1 MGLLKGEKIV
11 HKKIRMPSHIPKAI
25 KILEKIASLDDP
37 IIEFIDITENDLEAK
52 KSFAPSIKRCENME
66 VKLNA
71 LEKFA
76 HEFNIP
82 IEHYKEYNEFKTALN
97 KDQEKR
103 KIKDNTYFDFAENEI
118 LEEYKTICDLYESY
132 NKIKEN
138 LMIEIQRKITLEKYF
153 SLTAATIIDQN
164 NPHGRKKSLNNNN
177 ININMIN
184 PPESNKNVINNILN
198 QSMSNASVD
207 SIVRENQYEPI
218 TGLCFASDELRM
230 KRMIFRVSR
239 DKVLCTFFDAEFP
252 EEFTPKEPMKI
263 FVMFCPKID
272 YLIAKMI
279 KVCDVYNCP
288 RFDIPENYVGHVMEI
303 LPDISEKILEHKNY
317 LFEAKKTLK
326 SYLEDYIL
334 IKKKLQL
341 YKIYFKREKLIYL
354 NLSKCNCGDNF
365 IDGEIWVLEKNFEK
379 LKREINSRFDDDST
393 ATFIDVKDYGMD
405 RPTYIDVNEFTY
417 PFQEIVNQYGIP
429 NYHEINPG
437 YFTIITFP
445 FLFGIMFG
453 DAGHGLILLVIT
465 LYLFYLANKKRK
477 NFNGV
482 INSDELPYNYNLS
495 NNNKNNNNLNES
507 NIEQNILDSS
517 EDSMLKTFVQYRY
530 FFLLCSIFAIFCGFM
545 YNEFFAIPLNIFGT
559 CYTSEKNGE
568 LILEKKSGEK
578 CVYPMG
584 LDPSWIGTMNEL
596 TYTNSLKMK
605 LSIIV
610 GVLHMML
617 GIFIRGINN
626 MNGKN
631 HTAFFFEFIPQFL
644 FMGLMFGYLIAMIY
658 YKWGTDYDNNTHNAP
673 SLLSIMINMAIK
685 FGEVDGEPLFQS
697 FYGFSQETI
706 NKLILFICVTLV
718 PIMLFV
724 KPIQF
729 YLKKNK
735 NKGVSFRKEEASLIN
750 NENKNDDNI
759 NINNNNNFNNN
770 NINNDFDLDNLIN
783 NNEDNANLNNSGD
796 YSLSLSQESKIR
808 ANELYSDLYQAQKK
822 KYKEEAKSKF
832 QFVELFIGQLIEV
845 IEYVLGTVS
854 NTASY
859 LRLWALS
866 LAHTALSHVFIEK
879 TFIGYIQN
887 DQVNIVSSVVGVF
900 IYFLVFLLATGFIL
914 IFMDAME
921 CVLHT
926 LRLHWVEF
934 QNKFYKGDG
943 YLFQP
948 FSFRTIFNGE
958 EILKEK

>member
-1 MGLLKGEKIV
+1 MGLLKGEQIV
-11 HKKIRMPSHIPKAI
+11 HKKIRMPSHIPKAV
-25 KILEKIASLDDP
+25 KILEKIASLEDP
-37 IIEFIDITENDLEAK
+37 VLEFIDINENNLEAK
-52 KSFAPSIKRCENME
+52 KSFLPLIKRCENME
-66 VKLNA
+66 VKLND

-76 HEFNIP
+76 NELNIP
-82 IEHYKEYNEFKTALN
+82 IEHYKEYNEFKTALS
-97 KDQEKR
+97 KDQAKR
-103 KIKDNTYFDFAENEI
+103 EVKDNTYFDFTENEI
-118 LEEYKTICDLYESY
+118 LEEYKTVCDLYESY

-138 LMIEIQRKITLEKYF
+138 LIIEIQRKITLEKYF

-164 NPHGRKKSLNNNN
+164 NPRSRKKS
-177 ININMIN
+177 I
-184 PPESNKNVINNILN
+184 PAYESNKNIINNVLN
-198 QSMSNASVD
+198 QSISNASVD

-218 TGLCFASDELRM
+218 TGLCYASDELRM
-230 KRMIFRVSR
+230 KRMIFRVSH
-239 DKVLCTFFDAEFP
+239 DKVLCTFFEAEFP
-252 EEFTPKEPMKI
+252 EEFNPKEPMKI

-279 KVCDVYNCP
+279 KVCEVYNCP

-303 LPDISEKILEHKNY
+303 LPDIFEKILEHKNY
-317 LFEAKKTLK
+317 LLEAKKTLK

-341 YKIYFKREKLIYL
+341 YKIYFKREKLVFL
-354 NLSKCNCGDNF
+354 NLAKCNCGDNF
-365 IDGEIWVLEKNFEK
+365 IDGEIWVLQKNFEK
-379 LKREINSRFDDDST
+379 LKHELNSRVDDDSI
-393 ATFIDVKDYGMD
+393 ATFIDVKDYGME

-453 DAGHGLILLVIT
+453 DVGHGLILFFIT
-465 LYLFYLANKKRK
+465 LYLFNLANKNRK
-477 NFNGV
+477 KQGP
-482 INSDELPYNYNLS
+482 INSDELPFIND
-495 NNNKNNNNLNES
+495 KNNNNSRE
-507 NIEQNILDSS
+507 INILDSP
-517 EDSMLKTFVQYRY
+517 EDSMLKSFVQYRY
-530 FFLLCSIFAIFCGFM
+530 FFLLCSIFGIFCGFM
-545 YNEFFAIPLNIFGT
+545 YNEFFAIPLNLFGT
-559 CYTSEKNGE
+559 CYTSKKNGE
-568 LILEKKSGEK
+568 LILSKEHRINAPDKK
-578 CVYPMG
+578 CVYPVG
-584 LDPSWIGTMNEL
+584 LDPSWIGTVNEL

-626 MNGKN
+626 INAKN
-631 HTAFFFEFIPQFL
+631 HTAFYFEFIPQFL
-644 FMGLMFGYLIAMIY
+644 FMGLMFGYLISMIF
-658 YKWGTDYDNNTHNAP
+658 YKWGTDYDSNTHEAP
-673 SLLSIMINMAIK
+673 SLLTIMINMAIK
-685 FGEVDGEPLFQS
+685 LGEIDGKPLFES
-697 FYGFSQETI
+697 FMGFSQESI
-706 NKLILFICVTLV
+706 NRLILFICVLLIPV
-718 PIMLFV
+718 MLLV
-724 KPIQF
+724 KPINF
-729 YLKKNK
+729 YMRKVKTKGIKYRND
-735 NKGVSFRKEEASLIN
+735 GVSLIK

-759 NINNNNNFNNN
+759 NININDNN
-770 NINNDFDLDNLIN
+770 NINNDYDIN
-783 NNEDNANLNNSGD
+783 NDDNMNLNNSGD
-796 YSLSLSQESKIR
+796 YSLSLSQESAIKP
-808 ANELYSDLYQAQKK
+808 NELYSELYATQKI
-822 KYKEEAKSKF
+822 KYKEEAKTKY
-832 QFVELFIGQLIEV
+832 QFIELFIGQLIEV

-887 DQVNIVSSVVGVF
+887 DHTNIASSVIGVF
-900 IYFLVFLLATGFIL
+900 IYFLVFLFATAFIL

-943 YLFQP
+943 YLFRP
-948 FSFRTIFNGE
+948 FSFKNIFTSD
-958 EILKEK
+958 EILKE

>member
-37 IIEFIDITENDLEAK
+37 ILEFIDITENDLEAK
-52 KSFAPSIKRCENME
+52 KSFAPSIKRCENIE
-66 VKLNA
+66 IKLTE

-76 HEFNIP
+76 NEFNIP
-82 IEHYKEYNEFKTALN
+82 IDHYKEYKEFKAALN
-97 KDQEKR
+97 KDQLKR
-103 KIKDNTYFDFAENEI
+103 QVKENSYFDFAENEI

-138 LMIEIQRKITLEKYF
+138 LIIEIQRKITLEKYF

-164 NPHGRKKSLNNNN
+164 NPRGRRKSSVNNN
-177 ININMIN
+177 IIN
-184 PPESNKNVINNILN
+184 PPESNKNVLNNVLN
-198 QSMSNASVD
+198 QSISNASVD

-230 KRMIFRVSR
+230 KRMIFRVSH
-239 DKVLCTFFDAEFP
+239 DKVLCTYFDAEFP
-252 EEFTPKEPMKI
+252 EEFKPKEPMKI

-272 YLIAKMI
+272 YLIAKML

-288 RFDIPENYVGHVMEI
+288 RFDIPDNYVGHVMEI

-317 LFEAKKTLK
+317 LFEAKKSLK

-334 IKKKLQL
+334 IKKRLQL

-365 IDGEIWVLEKNFEK
+365 IDGEIWVLQKNFEK
-379 LKREINSRFDDDST
+379 LQAAITSSFDDDST
-393 ATFIDVKDYGMD
+393 ATFIDLKDYGMD

-453 DAGHGLILLVIT
+453 DIGHGLILFIIT
-465 LYLFYLANKKRK
+465 LYLFYLANKNRRK
-477 NFNGV
+477 NNGV
-482 INSDELPYNYNLS
+482 INNDELPNIYNI
-495 NNNKNNNNLNES
+495 NNNNDRELINDKE
-507 NIEQNILDSS
+507 INILDST
-517 EDSMLKTFVQYRY
+517 EDSMLKSFVQYRY
-530 FFLLCSIFAIFCGFM
+530 FFLLCSIFAVFCGFM
-545 YNEFFAIPLNIFGT
+545 YNEFFAIPLNLFGT
-559 CYTSEKNGE
+559 CYNSKKNGE
-568 LILEKKSGEK
+568 FILDKINGEK
-578 CVYPMG
+578 CVYPIG
-584 LDPSWIGTMNEL
+584 LDPAWIGTTNEL
-596 TYTNSLKMK
+596 TYINSLKMK
-605 LSIIV
+605 FSIIV
-610 GVLHMML
+610 GVIHMML
-617 GIFIRGINN
+617 GICIRGINN
-626 MNGKN
+626 LNARN
-631 HTAFFFEFIPQFL
+631 STAFFFEFIPQFL
-644 FMGLMFGYLIAMIY
+644 FMGLMFGYLIVMIY
-658 YKWGTDYDNNTHNAP
+658 YKWGTDYDNNTDDAP

-685 FGEVDGEPLFQS
+685 LGDIDGEPLFKS
-697 FYGFSQETI
+697 FLGFSQESI
-706 NKLILFICVTLV
+706 NQIILVICILLI

-729 YLKKNK
+729 YIRKSRT
-735 NKGVSFRKEEASLIN
+735 KGISFRKEEMSLIQ
-750 NENKNDDNI
+750 NENKNEDNLNI
-759 NINNNNNFNNN
+759 NKE
-770 NINNDFDLDNLIN
+770 ND
-783 NNEDNANLNNSGD
+783 EDNMNLNNSGD
-796 YSLSLSQESKIR
+796 YSLSLSQESVIKP
-808 ANELYSDLYQAQKK
+808 NELYSQLYKSQKI
-822 KYKEEAKSKF
+822 KYKEESKAKF

-866 LAHTALSHVFIEK
+866 LAHTALAHVFIEK

-887 DQVNIVSSVVGVF
+887 DQVNIVSSVIGVF

-943 YLFQP
+943 YLFEP
-948 FSFRTIFNGE
+948 FSFKNIFNND
-958 EILKEK
+958 EILKE

>member
-1 MGLLKGEKIV
+1 MGLLKGEQIV
-11 HKKIRMPSHIPKAI
+11 HKKIRMPSHIPKAV
-25 KILEKIASLDDP
+25 KILEKIASLEDP
-37 IIEFIDITENDLEAK
+37 VLEFIDINENNLEAK
-52 KSFAPSIKRCENME
+52 KSFLPLIKRCENME
-66 VKLNA
+66 VKLND

-76 HEFNIP
+76 NEFNIP
-82 IEHYKEYNEFKTALN
+82 IEHYKEYNEFKTALS
-97 KDQEKR
+97 KDQAKR
-103 KIKDNTYFDFAENEI
+103 EVKDNTYFDFTENEI
-118 LEEYKTICDLYESY
+118 LEDYKTVCDLYESY

-138 LMIEIQRKITLEKYF
+138 LIIEIQRKITLEKYF

-164 NPHGRKKSLNNNN
+164 NPRSRKKS
-177 ININMIN
+177 I
-184 PPESNKNVINNILN
+184 PAYESNKNIINNVLN
-198 QSMSNASVD
+198 QSISNASVD

-218 TGLCFASDELRM
+218 TGLCYASDELRM
-230 KRMIFRVSR
+230 KRMIFRVSH
-239 DKVLCTFFDAEFP
+239 DKVLCTFFEAEFP
-252 EEFTPKEPMKI
+252 EEFNPKEPMKI

-279 KVCDVYNCP
+279 KVCEVYNCP

-303 LPDISEKILEHKNY
+303 LPDIFEKILEHKNY
-317 LFEAKKTLK
+317 LLEAKKTLK

-341 YKIYFKREKLIYL
+341 YKIYFKREKLVFL
-354 NLSKCNCGDNF
+354 NLAKCNCGDNF
-365 IDGEIWVLEKNFEK
+365 IDGEIWVLQKNFEK
-379 LKREINSRFDDDST
+379 LKHELNSRVDDDSI
-393 ATFIDVKDYGMD
+393 ATFIDVKDYGME

-453 DAGHGLILLVIT
+453 DVGHGLILFFIT
-465 LYLFYLANKKRK
+465 LYLFNLANKNRK
-477 NFNGV
+477 KQGP
-482 INSDELPYNYNLS
+482 INSDELPFIND
-495 NNNKNNNNLNES
+495 KNNNNSRE
-507 NIEQNILDSS
+507 INILDSP
-517 EDSMLKTFVQYRY
+517 EDSMLKSFVQYRY
-530 FFLLCSIFAIFCGFM
+530 FFLLCSIFGIFCGFM
-545 YNEFFAIPLNIFGT
+545 YNEFFAIPLNLFGT
-559 CYTSEKNGE
+559 CYTSKKNGE
-568 LILEKKSGEK
+568 LILSKEHRINAPDKK
-578 CVYPMG
+578 CVYPVG
-584 LDPSWIGTMNEL
+584 LDPSWIGTVNEL

-626 MNGKN
+626 INAKN
-631 HTAFFFEFIPQFL
+631 HTAFYFEFIPQFL
-644 FMGLMFGYLIAMIY
+644 FMGLMFGYLISMIF
-658 YKWGTDYDNNTHNAP
+658 YKWGTDYDSNTHEAP
-673 SLLSIMINMAIK
+673 SLLTIMINMAIK
-685 FGEVDGEPLFQS
+685 LGEIDGKPLFES
-697 FYGFSQETI
+697 FMGFSQESI
-706 NKLILFICVTLV
+706 NKLILFICVLLIPV
-718 PIMLFV
+718 MLLV
-724 KPIQF
+724 KPINF
-729 YLKKNK
+729 YMRKVKTKGIKYRND
-735 NKGVSFRKEEASLIN
+735 GVSLIK

-759 NINNNNNFNNN
+759 NININDNN
-770 NINNDFDLDNLIN
+770 NINNDYDIN
-783 NNEDNANLNNSGD
+783 NDDNMNLNNSGD
-796 YSLSLSQESKIR
+796 YSLSLSQESAIKP
-808 ANELYSDLYQAQKK
+808 NELYSELYATQKI
-822 KYKEEAKSKF
+822 KYKEEAKTKY
-832 QFVELFIGQLIEV
+832 QFIELFIGQLIEV

-887 DQVNIVSSVVGVF
+887 DHTNIASSVIGVF
-900 IYFLVFLLATGFIL
+900 IYFLVFLFATAFIL

-943 YLFQP
+943 YLFRP
-948 FSFRTIFNGE
+948 FSFKNIFTSD
-958 EILKEK
+958 EILKE

>member
-1 MGLLKGEKIV
+1 MGLLKGEQIV
-11 HKKIRMPSHIPKAI
+11 HKKIRMPSHIPKAV
-25 KILEKIASLDDP
+25 KILEKIASLEDP
-37 IIEFIDITENDLEAK
+37 VLEFIDINENNLEAK
-52 KSFAPSIKRCENME
+52 KSFLPLIKRCENME
-66 VKLNA
+66 VKLND

-76 HEFNIP
+76 NEFNIP
-82 IEHYKEYNEFKTALN
+82 IEHYKEYNEFKTALS
-97 KDQEKR
+97 KDQAKR
-103 KIKDNTYFDFAENEI
+103 EVKDNTYFDFTENEI
-118 LEEYKTICDLYESY
+118 LEEYKTVCDLYESY

-138 LMIEIQRKITLEKYF
+138 LIIEIQRKITLEKYF

-164 NPHGRKKSLNNNN
+164 NPRSRKKS
-177 ININMIN
+177 I
-184 PPESNKNVINNILN
+184 PAYESNKNIINNVLN
-198 QSMSNASVD
+198 QSISNASVD

-218 TGLCFASDELRM
+218 TGLCYASDELRM
-230 KRMIFRVSR
+230 KRMIFRVSH
-239 DKVLCTFFDAEFP
+239 DKVLCTFFEAEFP
-252 EEFTPKEPMKI
+252 EEFNPKEPMKI

-279 KVCDVYNCP
+279 KVCEVYNCP

-303 LPDISEKILEHKNY
+303 LPDIFEKILEHKNY
-317 LFEAKKTLK
+317 LLEAKKTLK

-341 YKIYFKREKLIYL
+341 YKIYFKREKLVFL
-354 NLSKCNCGDNF
+354 NLAKCNCGDNF
-365 IDGEIWVLEKNFEK
+365 IDGEIWVLQKNFEK
-379 LKREINSRFDDDST
+379 LKHELNSRVDDDSI
-393 ATFIDVKDYGMD
+393 ATFIDVKDYGME

-453 DAGHGLILLVIT
+453 DVGHGLILFFIT
-465 LYLFYLANKKRK
+465 LYLFNLANKNRK
-477 NFNGV
+477 KQGP
-482 INSDELPYNYNLS
+482 INSDELPFIND
-495 NNNKNNNNLNES
+495 KNNNNSRE
-507 NIEQNILDSS
+507 INILDSP
-517 EDSMLKTFVQYRY
+517 EDSMLKSFVQYRY
-530 FFLLCSIFAIFCGFM
+530 FFLLCSIFGIFCGFM
-545 YNEFFAIPLNIFGT
+545 YNEFFAIPLNLFGT
-559 CYTSEKNGE
+559 CYTSKKNGE
-568 LILEKKSGEK
+568 LILSKEHRINAPDKK
-578 CVYPMG
+578 CVYPVG
-584 LDPSWIGTMNEL
+584 LDPSWIGTVNEL

-626 MNGKN
+626 INAKN
-631 HTAFFFEFIPQFL
+631 HTAFYFEFIPQFL
-644 FMGLMFGYLIAMIY
+644 FMGLMFGYLISMIF
-658 YKWGTDYDNNTHNAP
+658 YKWGTDYDSNTHEAP
-673 SLLSIMINMAIK
+673 SLLTIMINMAIK
-685 FGEVDGEPLFQS
+685 LGEIDGKPLFES
-697 FYGFSQETI
+697 FMGFSQESI
-706 NKLILFICVTLV
+706 NRLILFICVLLI
-718 PIMLFV
+718 PIMLLV
-724 KPIQF
+724 KPINF
-729 YLKKNK
+729 YMRKVKTKGIKYRND
-735 NKGVSFRKEEASLIN
+735 GVSLIK

-759 NINNNNNFNNN
+759 NININDNN
-770 NINNDFDLDNLIN
+770 NINNDYDIN
-783 NNEDNANLNNSGD
+783 NDDNMNLNNSGD
-796 YSLSLSQESKIR
+796 YSLSLSQESAIKP
-808 ANELYSDLYQAQKK
+808 NELYSELYATQKI
-822 KYKEEAKSKF
+822 KYKEEAKTKY
-832 QFVELFIGQLIEV
+832 QFIELFIGQLIEV

-887 DQVNIVSSVVGVF
+887 DHTNIASSVIGVF
-900 IYFLVFLLATGFIL
+900 IYFLVFLFATAFIL

-943 YLFQP
+943 YLFRP
-948 FSFRTIFNGE
+948 FSFKNIFTSD
-958 EILKEK
+958 EILKE

>member
-25 KILEKIASLDDP
+25 KILEKIASLEDP

-52 KSFAPSIKRCENME
+52 KSFAPSIKRCENIE
-66 VKLNA
+66 IKLNE

-76 HEFNIP
+76 NEFNIP
-82 IEHYKEYNEFKTALN
+82 IEHYKEYKEFKAALN
-97 KDQEKR
+97 KDQQKR
-103 KIKDNTYFDFAENEI
+103 QVKDNSYFDFVENEI

-138 LMIEIQRKITLEKYF
+138 LIIEIQRKITLEKYF

-164 NPHGRKKSLNNNN
+164 NPHGKRKSSINNN
-177 ININMIN
+177 IILNSK
-184 PPESNKNVINNILN
+184 ESNRNIINNILN

-207 SIVRENQYEPI
+207 SIVRENQYESI
-218 TGLCFASDELRM
+218 TGLCFAKDELRM
-230 KRMIFRVSR
+230 KRMIFRVSH
-239 DKVLCTFFDAEFP
+239 DKVLCTYFDAEFP
-252 EEFTPKEPMKI
+252 EEFKPKEPMKI

-288 RFDIPENYVGHVMEI
+288 RFDVPDNYLGNADSYAGHVMEI

-317 LFEAKKTLK
+317 LFEAKKSLK

-334 IKKKLQL
+334 IKKRLQL

-365 IDGEIWVLEKNFEK
+365 IDGEIWVLQKNFEK
-379 LKREINSRFDDDST
+379 LQNAISSSFDDDST
-393 ATFIDVKDYGMD
+393 ATFIDLKDYGMD
-405 RPTYIDVNEFTY
+405 RPTYIEVNDFTY

-453 DAGHGLILLVIT
+453 DIGHGLILLVIT
-465 LYLFYLANKKRK
+465 LYLFYLANKNRR
-477 NFNGV
+477 NINGA
-482 INSDELPYNYNLS
+482 INSDELPLNNL
-495 NNNKNNNNLNES
+495 NNNN
-507 NIEQNILDSS
+507 INILDSND
-517 EDSMLKTFVQYRY
+517 DSMLKSFVQYRY

-545 YNEFFAIPLNIFGT
+545 YNEFFAIPLNLFGT

-568 LILEKKSGEK
+568 LILEKIKGEK
-578 CVYPMG
+578 CVYPIG
-584 LDPSWIGTMNEL
+584 LDPSWIGTNNEL
-596 TYTNSLKMK
+596 TFSNSLKMK

-626 MNGKN
+626 LNKKN
-631 HTAFFFEFIPQFL
+631 MFAFYFEFIPQFL
-644 FMGLMFGYLIAMIY
+644 FMGLMFGYLITMIY
-658 YKWGTDYDNNTHNAP
+658 YKWGTDYDNNTDDAP

-685 FGEVDGEPLFQS
+685 LGEIDGEPLFES
-697 FYGFSQETI
+697 FLGFSQESI
-706 NKLILFICVTLV
+706 NQMILVFCILLV
-718 PIMLFV
+718 PVMLFV

-729 YLKKNK
+729 YLRKSRT
-735 NKGVSFRKEEASLIN
+735 KGISYRKEEMSLIQ
-750 NENKNDDNI
+750 NENKNEDNLNI
-759 NINNNNNFNNN
+759 NEDKEDNF
-770 NINNDFDLDNLIN
+770 

-796 YSLSLSQESKIR
+796 YSLSLSQESAIKP
-808 ANELYSDLYQAQKK
+808 NELYSQLYKAQKL
-822 KYKEEAKSKF
+822 KYKEESKTKF
-832 QFVELFIGQLIEV
+832 QFIELFIGQLIEV

-887 DQVNIVSSVVGVF
+887 DQVNIVSSVIGVF
-900 IYFLVFLLATGFIL
+900 IYFLVFLLATAFIL

-943 YLFQP
+943 YLFEP
-948 FSFRTIFNGE
+948 FSFKNIFNND
-958 EILKEK
+958 EILKE

>member
-25 KILEKIASLDDP
+25 KILEKIASLEDP

-52 KSFAPSIKRCENME
+52 KSFAPSIKRCENIE
-66 VKLNA
+66 IKLNE

-76 HEFNIP
+76 NEFNIP
-82 IEHYKEYNEFKTALN
+82 IDHYKEYKEFKAALN
-97 KDQEKR
+97 KDQQKR
-103 KIKDNTYFDFAENEI
+103 QVKDNSYFDFVENEI

-138 LMIEIQRKITLEKYF
+138 LIIEIQRKITLEKYF

-164 NPHGRKKSLNNNN
+164 NPHGKRKSSINNN
-177 ININMIN
+177 IILNSK
-184 PPESNKNVINNILN
+184 ESNKNIINNILN

-207 SIVRENQYEPI
+207 SIVRENQYESI
-218 TGLCFASDELRM
+218 TGLCFAKDELRM
-230 KRMIFRVSR
+230 KRMIFRVSH
-239 DKVLCTFFDAEFP
+239 DKVLCTYFDAEFP
-252 EEFTPKEPMKI
+252 EEFKPKEPMKI

-288 RFDIPENYVGHVMEI
+288 RFDVPDNYLGNADSYAGHVMEI

-317 LFEAKKTLK
+317 LFEAKKSLK

-334 IKKKLQL
+334 IKKRLQL

-365 IDGEIWVLEKNFEK
+365 IDGEIWVLQKNFEK
-379 LKREINSRFDDDST
+379 LQNAISSSFDDDST
-393 ATFIDVKDYGMD
+393 ATFIDLKDYGMD
-405 RPTYIDVNEFTY
+405 RPTYIEVNEFTY

-453 DAGHGLILLVIT
+453 DIGHGLILLVIT
-465 LYLFYLANKKRK
+465 LYLFYLANKNRR
-477 NFNGV
+477 NINGA
-482 INSDELPYNYNLS
+482 INSDELPLKNL
-495 NNNKNNNNLNES
+495 NNNN
-507 NIEQNILDSS
+507 INILDSND
-517 EDSMLKTFVQYRY
+517 DSMLKSFVQYRY

-545 YNEFFAIPLNIFGT
+545 YNEFFAIPLNLFGT

-568 LILEKKSGEK
+568 LILEKIKGEK
-578 CVYPMG
+578 CVYPIG
-584 LDPSWIGTMNEL
+584 LDPSWIGTNNEL
-596 TYTNSLKMK
+596 TFSNSLKMK
-605 LSIIV
+605 LSIIF

-626 MNGKN
+626 LNKKN
-631 HTAFFFEFIPQFL
+631 MIAFYFEFIPQFL
-644 FMGLMFGYLIAMIY
+644 FMGLMFGYLITMIY
-658 YKWGTDYDNNTHNAP
+658 YKWGTDYDNNTDDAP

-685 FGEVDGEPLFQS
+685 LGEIDGEPLFES
-697 FYGFSQETI
+697 FLGFSQESI
-706 NKLILFICVTLV
+706 NQMILVFCILLV
-718 PIMLFV
+718 PVMLFV

-729 YLKKNK
+729 YLRKSRT
-735 NKGVSFRKEEASLIN
+735 KGISYRKEEMSLIQ
-750 NENKNDDNI
+750 NENKNEDNLNI
-759 NINNNNNFNNN
+759 NDDKEDNF
-770 NINNDFDLDNLIN
+770 

-796 YSLSLSQESKIR
+796 YSLSLSQESAIKP
-808 ANELYSDLYQAQKK
+808 NELYSQLYKAQKL
-822 KYKEEAKSKF
+822 KYKEESKTKF

-887 DQVNIVSSVVGVF
+887 DQVNIVSSVIGVF
-900 IYFLVFLLATGFIL
+900 IYFLVFLLATAFIL

-943 YLFQP
+943 YLFEP
-948 FSFRTIFNGE
+948 FSFKNIFNNE
-958 EILKEK
+958 EILKE

>member
-25 KILEKIASLDDP
+25 KILEKIASLEDP

-52 KSFAPSIKRCENME
+52 KSFAPSIKRCENIE
-66 VKLNA
+66 IKLNE

-76 HEFNIP
+76 NEFNIP
-82 IEHYKEYNEFKTALN
+82 IDHYKEYKEFKAALN
-97 KDQEKR
+97 KDQQKR
-103 KIKDNTYFDFAENEI
+103 QVKDNSYFDFVENEI

-138 LMIEIQRKITLEKYF
+138 LIIEIQRKITLEKYF

-164 NPHGRKKSLNNNN
+164 NPHGKRKSSINNN
-177 ININMIN
+177 IILNSK
-184 PPESNKNVINNILN
+184 ESNKNIINNILN

-207 SIVRENQYEPI
+207 SIVRENQYESI
-218 TGLCFASDELRM
+218 TGLCFAKDELRM
-230 KRMIFRVSR
+230 KRMIFRVSH
-239 DKVLCTFFDAEFP
+239 DKVLCTYFDAEFP
-252 EEFTPKEPMKI
+252 EEFKPKEPMKI

-288 RFDIPENYVGHVMEI
+288 RFDVPDNYLGNADSYAGHVMEI

-317 LFEAKKTLK
+317 LFEAKKSLK

-334 IKKKLQL
+334 IKKRLQL

-365 IDGEIWVLEKNFEK
+365 IDGEIWVLQKNFEK
-379 LKREINSRFDDDST
+379 LQNAISSSFDDDST
-393 ATFIDVKDYGMD
+393 ATFIDLKDYGMD
-405 RPTYIDVNEFTY
+405 RPTYIEVNEFTY

-453 DAGHGLILLVIT
+453 DIGHGLILLVIT
-465 LYLFYLANKKRK
+465 LYLFYLAN
-477 NFNGV
+477 
-482 INSDELPYNYNLS
+482 NL
-495 NNNKNNNNLNES
+495 NNNN
-507 NIEQNILDSS
+507 INILDSND
-517 EDSMLKTFVQYRY
+517 DSMLKSFVQYRY

-545 YNEFFAIPLNIFGT
+545 YNEFFAIPLNLFGT

-568 LILEKKSGEK
+568 LILEKIKGEK
-578 CVYPMG
+578 CVYPIG
-584 LDPSWIGTMNEL
+584 LDPSWIGSNNEL
-596 TYTNSLKMK
+596 TFSNSLKMK

-626 MNGKN
+626 LNKKN
-631 HTAFFFEFIPQFL
+631 MIAFYFEFIPQFL
-644 FMGLMFGYLIAMIY
+644 FMGLMFGYLITMIY
-658 YKWGTDYDNNTHNAP
+658 YKWGTDYDNNTDDAP

-685 FGEVDGEPLFQS
+685 LGEIDGEPLFES
-697 FYGFSQETI
+697 FLGFSQESI
-706 NKLILFICVTLV
+706 NQMILVFCILLV
-718 PIMLFV
+718 PVMLFV

-729 YLKKNK
+729 YLRKSRT
-735 NKGVSFRKEEASLIN
+735 KGISYRKEEMSLIQ
-750 NENKNDDNI
+750 NENKNEDNLNI
-759 NINNNNNFNNN
+759 NEDKEDNF
-770 NINNDFDLDNLIN
+770 

-796 YSLSLSQESKIR
+796 YSLSLSQESAIKP
-808 ANELYSDLYQAQKK
+808 NELYSQLYKAQKL
-822 KYKEEAKSKF
+822 KYKEESKTKF
-832 QFVELFIGQLIEV
+832 QFIELFIGQLIEV

-887 DQVNIVSSVVGVF
+887 DQVNIVSSVIGVF
-900 IYFLVFLLATGFIL
+900 IYFLVFLLATAFIL

-943 YLFQP
+943 YLFEP
-948 FSFRTIFNGE
+948 FSFKNIFNNE
-958 EILKEK
+958 EILKE

>member
-1 MGLLKGEKIV
+1 MGLLKGEQIV
-11 HKKIRMPSHIPKAI
+11 HKKIRMPSHIPKAV
-25 KILEKIASLDDP
+25 KILEKIASLEDP
-37 IIEFIDITENDLEAK
+37 VLEFIDINENNLEAK
-52 KSFAPSIKRCENME
+52 KSFLPLIKRCENME
-66 VKLNA
+66 VKLND

-76 HEFNIP
+76 NEFNIP
-82 IEHYKEYNEFKTALN
+82 IEHYKEYNEFKTALS
-97 KDQEKR
+97 KDQAKR
-103 KIKDNTYFDFAENEI
+103 EVKDNTYFDFTENEI
-118 LEEYKTICDLYESY
+118 LEEYKTVCDLYESY

-138 LMIEIQRKITLEKYF
+138 LIIEIQRKITLEKYF

-164 NPHGRKKSLNNNN
+164 NPRSRKKS
-177 ININMIN
+177 I
-184 PPESNKNVINNILN
+184 PAYESNKNIINNVLN
-198 QSMSNASVD
+198 QSISNASVD

-218 TGLCFASDELRM
+218 TGLCYASDELRM
-230 KRMIFRVSR
+230 KRMIFRVSH
-239 DKVLCTFFDAEFP
+239 DKVLCTFFEAEFP
-252 EEFTPKEPMKI
+252 EEFNPKEPMKI

-279 KVCDVYNCP
+279 KVCEVYNCP

-303 LPDISEKILEHKNY
+303 LPDIFEKILEHKNY
-317 LFEAKKTLK
+317 LLEAKKTLK

-341 YKIYFKREKLIYL
+341 YKIYFKREKLVFL
-354 NLSKCNCGDNF
+354 NLAKCNCGDNF
-365 IDGEIWVLEKNFEK
+365 IDGEIWVLQKNFEK
-379 LKREINSRFDDDST
+379 LKHELNSRVDDDSI
-393 ATFIDVKDYGMD
+393 ATFIDVKDYGME

-453 DAGHGLILLVIT
+453 DVGHGLILFFIT
-465 LYLFYLANKKRK
+465 LYLFNLANKNRK
-477 NFNGV
+477 KQGP
-482 INSDELPYNYNLS
+482 INSDELPFINDK
-495 NNNKNNNNLNES
+495 KNNNSRE
-507 NIEQNILDSS
+507 INILDSP
-517 EDSMLKTFVQYRY
+517 EDSMLKSFVQYRY
-530 FFLLCSIFAIFCGFM
+530 FFLLCSIFGIFCGFM
-545 YNEFFAIPLNIFGT
+545 YNEFFAIPLNLFGT
-559 CYTSEKNGE
+559 CYTSKKNGE
-568 LILEKKSGEK
+568 LILSKEHRINAPDKK
-578 CVYPMG
+578 CVYPVG
-584 LDPSWIGTMNEL
+584 LDPSWIGTVNEL

-626 MNGKN
+626 INAKN
-631 HTAFFFEFIPQFL
+631 HTAFYFEFIPQFL
-644 FMGLMFGYLIAMIY
+644 FMGLMFGYLISMIF
-658 YKWGTDYDNNTHNAP
+658 YKWGTDYDSNTHEAP
-673 SLLSIMINMAIK
+673 SLLTIMINMAIK
-685 FGEVDGEPLFQS
+685 LGEIDGKPLFES
-697 FYGFSQETI
+697 FLGFSQESI
-706 NKLILFICVTLV
+706 NRLILFICVLLIPV
-718 PIMLFV
+718 MLLV
-724 KPIQF
+724 KPINF
-729 YLKKNK
+729 YMRKVKTKGIKYRND
-735 NKGVSFRKEEASLIN
+735 GVSLIK

-759 NINNNNNFNNN
+759 NININDNN
-770 NINNDFDLDNLIN
+770 NINNDYDIN
-783 NNEDNANLNNSGD
+783 NDDNMNLNNSGD
-796 YSLSLSQESKIR
+796 YSLSLSQESAIKP
-808 ANELYSDLYQAQKK
+808 NELYSELYATQKI
-822 KYKEEAKSKF
+822 KYKEEAKTKY
-832 QFVELFIGQLIEV
+832 QFIELFIGQLIEV

-887 DQVNIVSSVVGVF
+887 DHTNIASSVIGVF
-900 IYFLVFLLATGFIL
+900 IYFLVFLFATAFIL

-943 YLFQP
+943 YLFHP
-948 FSFRTIFNGE
+948 FSFKSIFTSD
-958 EILKEK
+958 EILKE

>member
-1 MGLLKGEKIV
+1 MGLLKGEQIV
-11 HKKIRMPSHIPKAI
+11 HKKIRMPSHIPKAV
-25 KILEKIASLDDP
+25 KILEKIASLEDP
-37 IIEFIDITENDLEAK
+37 VLEFIDINENNLEAK
-52 KSFAPSIKRCENME
+52 KSFLPLIKRCENME
-66 VKLNA
+66 VKLND

-76 HEFNIP
+76 NEFNIP
-82 IEHYKEYNEFKTALN
+82 IEHYKEYNEFKTALS
-97 KDQEKR
+97 KDQAKR
-103 KIKDNTYFDFAENEI
+103 EVKDNTYFDFTENEI
-118 LEEYKTICDLYESY
+118 LEEYKTVCDLYESY

-138 LMIEIQRKITLEKYF
+138 LIIEIQRKITLEKYF

-164 NPHGRKKSLNNNN
+164 NPRSRKKS
-177 ININMIN
+177 I
-184 PPESNKNVINNILN
+184 PAYESNKNIINNVLN
-198 QSMSNASVD
+198 QSISNASVD

-218 TGLCFASDELRM
+218 TGLCYASDELRM
-230 KRMIFRVSR
+230 KRMIFRVSH
-239 DKVLCTFFDAEFP
+239 DKVLCTFFEAEFP
-252 EEFTPKEPMKI
+252 EEFNPKEPMKI

-279 KVCDVYNCP
+279 KVCEVYNCP

-303 LPDISEKILEHKNY
+303 LPDIFEKVLEHKNY
-317 LFEAKKTLK
+317 LLEAKKTLK

-341 YKIYFKREKLIYL
+341 YKIYFKREKLVFL
-354 NLSKCNCGDNF
+354 NLAKCNCGDNF
-365 IDGEIWVLEKNFEK
+365 IDGEIWVLQKNFEK
-379 LKREINSRFDDDST
+379 LKHELNSRVDDDSI
-393 ATFIDVKDYGMD
+393 ATFIDVKDYGME

-453 DAGHGLILLVIT
+453 DVGHGLILFFIT
-465 LYLFYLANKKRK
+465 LYLFNLANKNRK
-477 NFNGV
+477 KQGP
-482 INSDELPYNYNLS
+482 INSDELPFIND
-495 NNNKNNNNLNES
+495 KNNNNIRE
-507 NIEQNILDSS
+507 INILDSP
-517 EDSMLKTFVQYRY
+517 EDSMLKSFVQYRY
-530 FFLLCSIFAIFCGFM
+530 FFLLCSIFGIFCGFM
-545 YNEFFAIPLNIFGT
+545 YNEFFAIPLNLFGT
-559 CYTSEKNGE
+559 CYTSKKNGE
-568 LILEKKSGEK
+568 LILSKEHRINAPDKK
-578 CVYPMG
+578 CVYPVG
-584 LDPSWIGTMNEL
+584 LDPSWIGTVNEL

-626 MNGKN
+626 INAKN
-631 HTAFFFEFIPQFL
+631 HTAFYFEFIPQFL
-644 FMGLMFGYLIAMIY
+644 FMGLMFGYLISMIF
-658 YKWGTDYDNNTHNAP
+658 YKWGTDYDSNTHEAP
-673 SLLSIMINMAIK
+673 SLLTIMINMAIK
-685 FGEVDGEPLFQS
+685 LGEIDGKPLFES
-697 FYGFSQETI
+697 FMGFSQESI
-706 NKLILFICVTLV
+706 NRLILFICVLLIPV
-718 PIMLFV
+718 MLLV
-724 KPIQF
+724 KPINF
-729 YLKKNK
+729 YMRKVKTKGIKYRND
-735 NKGVSFRKEEASLIN
+735 GVSLIK

-759 NINNNNNFNNN
+759 NININDNN
-770 NINNDFDLDNLIN
+770 NINNDYDIN
-783 NNEDNANLNNSGD
+783 NDDNMNLNNSGD
-796 YSLSLSQESKIR
+796 YSLSLSQESAIKP
-808 ANELYSDLYQAQKK
+808 NELYSELYATQKI
-822 KYKEEAKSKF
+822 KYKEEAKTKY
-832 QFVELFIGQLIEV
+832 QFIELFIGQLIEV

-887 DQVNIVSSVVGVF
+887 DHTNIVSSVIGVF
-900 IYFLVFLLATGFIL
+900 IYFLVFLFATAFIL

-943 YLFQP
+943 YLFRP
-948 FSFRTIFNGE
+948 FSFKNIFTSD
-958 EILKEK
+958 EILKE

>member
-1 MGLLKGEKIV
+1 MGLLKGEQIV
-11 HKKIRMPSHIPKAI
+11 HKKIRMPSHIPKAV
-25 KILEKIASLDDP
+25 KILEKIASLEDP
-37 IIEFIDITENDLEAK
+37 VLEFIDINENNLEAK
-52 KSFAPSIKRCENME
+52 KSFLPLIKRCENME
-66 VKLNA
+66 VKLND

-76 HEFNIP
+76 NEFNIP
-82 IEHYKEYNEFKTALN
+82 IEHYKEYNEFKKALS
-97 KDQEKR
+97 KDQLKR
-103 KIKDNTYFDFAENEI
+103 EVKDNTYFDFTENEI
-118 LEEYKTICDLYESY
+118 LEDYKTVCDLYESY
-132 NKIKEN
+132 NKIKES
-138 LMIEIQRKITLEKYF
+138 LIIEIQRKITLEKYF

-164 NPHGRKKSLNNNN
+164 NTRSRKKS
-177 ININMIN
+177 I
-184 PPESNKNVINNILN
+184 PAYESNKNIITNVLN
-198 QSMSNASVD
+198 QSISNASVD

-279 KVCDVYNCP
+279 KVCEVYNCP
-288 RFDIPENYVGHVMEI
+288 RFEIPENYVGHVMEI
-303 LPDISEKILEHKNY
+303 LPDIFEKILEHKNY
-317 LFEAKKTLK
+317 LLEAKKTLK

-341 YKIYFKREKLIYL
+341 YKIYFKREKLIFL
-354 NLSKCNCGDNF
+354 NLAKCNCGDNF
-365 IDGEIWVLEKNFEK
+365 IDGEIWVLQKNFEK
-379 LKREINSRFDDDST
+379 LKHELNTRVDDDSS
-393 ATFIDVKDYGMD
+393 ATFIDVKDYGME

-453 DAGHGLILLVIT
+453 DVGHGLILFFIT
-465 LYLFYLANKKRK
+465 LYLFNLANKNRK
-477 NFNGV
+477 KHGV
-482 INSDELPYNYNLS
+482 INSDELPFI
-495 NNNKNNNNLNES
+495 NKINNNNNSRE
-507 NIEQNILDSS
+507 INILDSP
-517 EDSMLKTFVQYRY
+517 EDSMLKSFVQYRY
-530 FFLLCSIFAIFCGFM
+530 FFLLCSIFGIFCGFM
-545 YNEFFAIPLNIFGT
+545 YNEFFAIPLNLFGT
-559 CYTSEKNGE
+559 CYTSKKNGE
-568 LILEKKSGEK
+568 LILSKEHRIGGPGKK
-578 CVYPMG
+578 CVYPVG
-584 LDPSWIGTMNEL
+584 LDPSWVGTVNEL
-596 TYTNSLKMK
+596 TFTNSLKMK

-626 MNGKN
+626 INLKH
-631 HTAFFFEFIPQFL
+631 HTAFYFEFIPQFL
-644 FMGLMFGYLIAMIY
+644 FMGLLFGYLITMIF
-658 YKWGTDYDNNTHNAP
+658 YKWGTDYDSNTHEAP
-673 SLLSIMINMAIK
+673 SLLTIMINMAIK
-685 FGEVDGEPLFQS
+685 LGEIDGKPLFES
-697 FYGFSQETI
+697 FLGFSQESI
-706 NKLILFICVTLV
+706 NRLILVICIILI
-718 PIMLFV
+718 PIMLLV
-724 KPIQF
+724 KPINF
-729 YLKKNK
+729 YLRKVKTKGIKYRND
-735 NKGVSFRKEEASLIN
+735 GVSLLK

-759 NINNNNNFNNN
+759 NININNDNN
-770 NINNDFDLDNLIN
+770 NIINEFDINENNSDDNM
-783 NNEDNANLNNSGD
+783 NLNNSGE
-796 YSLSLSQESKIR
+796 YSLSLSQESAIKP
-808 ANELYSDLYQAQKK
+808 NELYSELYAMQKM
-822 KYKEEAKSKF
+822 KYKEEAKTKY

-887 DQVNIVSSVVGVF
+887 DHTDIISSVIGVF
-900 IYFLVFLLATGFIL
+900 IYFLVFLFATGFIL
-914 IFMDAME
+914 IFMDGME

-943 YLFQP
+943 YLFHP
-948 FSFRTIFNGE
+948 FSFKSIFTSD
-958 EILKEK
+958 EILKE

>member
-11 HKKIRMPSHIPKAI
+11 HKKIRMPAHIPKAT
-25 KILEKIASLDDP
+25 KILEKIASLDED
-37 IIEFIDITENDLEAK
+37 ILQFIDITENDLEAK
-52 KSFAPSIKRCENME
+52 KSFSPLIKRCENME
-66 VKLNA
+66 IKLNA

-82 IEHYKEYNEFKTALN
+82 LEHYKEYKEFKEALN
-97 KDQEKR
+97 KDQLKR
-103 KIKDNTYFDFAENEI
+103 QIKDNNYFDFIENEI

-132 NKIKEN
+132 SKIKEN
-138 LMIEIQRKITLEKYF
+138 LIIEIQRKITLEKYF

-164 NPHGRKKSLNNNN
+164 NINKSQRRKSLNNNINNN
-177 ININMIN
+177 IINSR
-184 PPESNKNVINNILN
+184 ESNNNLLINNNILN
-198 QSMSNASVD
+198 QSISNASAD
-207 SIVRENQYEPI
+207 SIARENQYEPI
-218 TGLCFASDELRM
+218 TGLCYACDELRM
-230 KRMIFRVSR
+230 KRMIFRVSH

-252 EEFTPKEPMKI
+252 EEFQPKEPMKI

-272 YLIAKMI
+272 YLITKML

-288 RFDIPENYVGHVMEI
+288 RFDIPDNYVGHVMEI

-326 SYLEDYIL
+326 SHLQDYIL

-341 YKIYFKREKLIYL
+341 YKVYFKREKMIFV

-379 LKREINSRFDDDST
+379 LKRTIGSGYDDESS
-393 ATFIDVKDYGMD
+393 ATFMDVKDYGMD
-405 RPTYIDVNEFTY
+405 RPTYIDVNEFTF
-417 PFQEIVNQYGIP
+417 PFQEIINQYGIP

-453 DAGHGLILLVIT
+453 DMGHGLILLCIT
-465 LYLFYLANKKRK
+465 FYLFYLANKNRKR
-477 NFNGV
+477 FNGV
-482 INSDELPYNYNLS
+482 INSDEMPLNSDDNI
-495 NNNKNNNNLNES
+495 NKEYRE
-507 NIEQNILDSS
+507 INILDSN
-517 EDSMLKTFVQYRY
+517 EDSMLKTFVQFRY
-530 FFLLCSIFAIFCGFM
+530 FFLICSIFAIFCGLM
-545 YNEFFAIPLNIFGT
+545 YNEFFAIPLNLFGT
-559 CYTSEKNGE
+559 CYTEKKDNK
-568 LILEKKSGEK
+568 LILSKYRNEDNELKK
-578 CVYPMG
+578 CVYPVG
-584 LDPSWIGTMNEL
+584 LDPSWIGTYNEL

-610 GVLHMML
+610 GVLHMLL

-626 MNGKN
+626 LNQKNMN
-631 HTAFFFEFIPQFL
+631 AFWFEFLPQFL
-644 FMGLMFGYLIAMIY
+644 FMGIMFGYLIIMIF
-658 YKWGTDYDNNTHNAP
+658 YKWATDYDGNTANAP
-673 SLLSIMINMAIK
+673 SLLTIMINMGIK
-685 FGEVDGEPLFQS
+685 LGEIEDDPLFES
-697 FYGFSQETI
+697 FLGLSQESI
-706 NKLILFICVTLV
+706 NRIILFICILLV

-724 KPIQF
+724 KPIYF
-729 YLKKNK
+729 YVKKAQK
-735 NKGVSFRKEEASLIN
+735 KGISLRNDDLSLIK
-750 NENKNDDNI
+750 NENKIDDNL
-759 NINNNNNFNNN
+759 NINNN
-770 NINNDFDLDNLIN
+770 DNS
-783 NNEDNANLNNSGD
+783 EDNSNLNNSGD
-796 YSLSLSQESKIR
+796 YSLSLSQESVIKPE
-808 ANELYSDLYQAQKK
+808 ELYSKLYYNQRK
-822 KYKEEAKSKF
+822 KYKEEARSKY
-832 QFVELFIGQLIEV
+832 QFVEIFIGQLIEV

-879 TFIGYIQN
+879 TFIEYVQK
-887 DQVNIVSSVVGVF
+887 DEVNFMSSVIGVF
-900 IYFLVFLLATGFIL
+900 IYFLVFLFATGFIL

-943 YLFQP
+943 YLFDP
-948 FSFRTIFNGE
+948 FSFKNIFNND
-958 EILKEK
+958 EILLE

>member
-25 KILEKIASLDDP
+25 KILEKIASLEDP

-52 KSFAPSIKRCENME
+52 KSFAPSIKRCENIE
-66 VKLNA
+66 IKLNE

-76 HEFNIP
+76 NEFNIP
-82 IEHYKEYNEFKTALN
+82 IDHYKEYKEFKAALN
-97 KDQEKR
+97 KDQQKR
-103 KIKDNTYFDFAENEI
+103 QVKDNSYFDFVENEI

-138 LMIEIQRKITLEKYF
+138 LIIEIQRKITLEKYF

-164 NPHGRKKSLNNNN
+164 NPHGKRKSSINNN
-177 ININMIN
+177 IILNSK
-184 PPESNKNVINNILN
+184 ESNKNIINNILN

-207 SIVRENQYEPI
+207 SIVRENQYESI
-218 TGLCFASDELRM
+218 TGLCFAKDELRM
-230 KRMIFRVSR
+230 KRMIFRVSH
-239 DKVLCTFFDAEFP
+239 DKVLCTYFDAEFP
-252 EEFTPKEPMKI
+252 EEFKPKEPMKI

-288 RFDIPENYVGHVMEI
+288 RFDVPDNYLGNADSYAGHVMEI

-317 LFEAKKTLK
+317 LFEAKKSLK

-334 IKKKLQL
+334 IKKRLQL

-365 IDGEIWVLEKNFEK
+365 IDGEIWVLQKNFEK
-379 LKREINSRFDDDST
+379 LQNAISSSFDDDST
-393 ATFIDVKDYGMD
+393 ATFIDLKDYGMD
-405 RPTYIDVNEFTY
+405 RPTYIEVNEFTY

-429 NYHEINPG
+429 NYHEINPC

-453 DAGHGLILLVIT
+453 DIGHGLILLVIT
-465 LYLFYLANKKRK
+465 LYLFYLANKNRR
-477 NFNGV
+477 NINGA
-482 INSDELPYNYNLS
+482 INSDELPLNNL
-495 NNNKNNNNLNES
+495 NNNN
-507 NIEQNILDSS
+507 INILDSND
-517 EDSMLKTFVQYRY
+517 DSMLKSFVQYRY

-545 YNEFFAIPLNIFGT
+545 YNEFFAIPLNLFGT

-568 LILEKKSGEK
+568 LILEKIKGEK
-578 CVYPMG
+578 CVYPIG
-584 LDPSWIGTMNEL
+584 LDPSWIGSNNEL
-596 TYTNSLKMK
+596 TFSNSLKMK

-626 MNGKN
+626 LNKKN
-631 HTAFFFEFIPQFL
+631 MIAFYFEFIPQFL
-644 FMGLMFGYLIAMIY
+644 FMGLMFGYLITMIY
-658 YKWGTDYDNNTHNAP
+658 YKWGTDYDNNTDDAP

-685 FGEVDGEPLFQS
+685 LGEIDGEPLFES
-697 FYGFSQETI
+697 FLGFSQESI
-706 NKLILFICVTLV
+706 NQMILVFCILLV
-718 PIMLFV
+718 PVMLFV

-729 YLKKNK
+729 YLRKSRT
-735 NKGVSFRKEEASLIN
+735 KGISYRKEEMSLIQ
-750 NENKNDDNI
+750 NENKNEDNLNI
-759 NINNNNNFNNN
+759 NEDKEDNF
-770 NINNDFDLDNLIN
+770 

-796 YSLSLSQESKIR
+796 YSLSLSQESAIKP
-808 ANELYSDLYQAQKK
+808 NELYSQLYKAQKL
-822 KYKEEAKSKF
+822 KYKEESKTKF
-832 QFVELFIGQLIEV
+832 QFIELFIGQLIEV

-887 DQVNIVSSVVGVF
+887 DQVNIVSSVIGVF
-900 IYFLVFLLATGFIL
+900 IYFLVFLLATAFIL

-943 YLFQP
+943 YLFEP
-948 FSFRTIFNGE
+948 FSFKNIFNNE
-958 EILKEK
+958 EILKE

>member
-1 MGLLKGEKIV
+1 MGLLKGEQIV
-11 HKKIRMPSHIPKAI
+11 HKKIRMPSHIPKAV
-25 KILEKIASLDDP
+25 KILEKIASLEDP
-37 IIEFIDITENDLEAK
+37 VLEFIDINENNLEAK
-52 KSFAPSIKRCENME
+52 KSFLPLIKRCENME
-66 VKLNA
+66 VKLND

-76 HEFNIP
+76 NEFNIP
-82 IEHYKEYNEFKTALN
+82 IEHYKEYNEFKTALS
-97 KDQEKR
+97 KDQAKR
-103 KIKDNTYFDFAENEI
+103 EVKDNTYFDFTENEI
-118 LEEYKTICDLYESY
+118 LEEYKTVCDLYESY

-138 LMIEIQRKITLEKYF
+138 LIIEIQRKITLEKYF
-153 SLTAATIIDQN
+153 SLTAATIIEQN
-164 NPHGRKKSLNNNN
+164 NPRSRKKS
-177 ININMIN
+177 I
-184 PPESNKNVINNILN
+184 PAYESNKNIINNVLN
-198 QSMSNASVD
+198 QSISNASVD

-218 TGLCFASDELRM
+218 TGLCYASDELRM
-230 KRMIFRVSR
+230 KRMIFRVSH
-239 DKVLCTFFDAEFP
+239 DKVLCTFFEAEFP
-252 EEFTPKEPMKI
+252 EEFNPKEPMKI

-279 KVCDVYNCP
+279 KVCEVYNCP

-303 LPDISEKILEHKNY
+303 LPDIFEKILEHKNY
-317 LFEAKKTLK
+317 LLEAKKTLK

-341 YKIYFKREKLIYL
+341 YKIYFKREKLVFL
-354 NLSKCNCGDNF
+354 NLAKCNCGDNF
-365 IDGEIWVLEKNFEK
+365 IDGEIWVLQKNFEK
-379 LKREINSRFDDDST
+379 LKHELNSKVDDDSI
-393 ATFIDVKDYGMD
+393 ATFIDVKDYGME

-453 DAGHGLILLVIT
+453 DVGHGLILFFIT
-465 LYLFYLANKKRK
+465 LYLFNLANKNRK
-477 NFNGV
+477 KQGP
-482 INSDELPYNYNLS
+482 INSDELPFIND
-495 NNNKNNNNLNES
+495 KNNNNSRE
-507 NIEQNILDSS
+507 INILDSP
-517 EDSMLKTFVQYRY
+517 EDSMLKSFVQYRY
-530 FFLLCSIFAIFCGFM
+530 FFLLCSIFGIFCGFM
-545 YNEFFAIPLNIFGT
+545 YNEFFAIPLNLFGT
-559 CYTSEKNGE
+559 CYTSKKNGE
-568 LILEKKSGEK
+568 LILSKEHRINAPDNK
-578 CVYPMG
+578 CVYPVG

-626 MNGKN
+626 INAKN
-631 HTAFFFEFIPQFL
+631 HTAFYFEFIPQFL
-644 FMGLMFGYLIAMIY
+644 FMGLMFGYLISMIF
-658 YKWGTDYDNNTHNAP
+658 YKWGTDYDSNTHEAP
-673 SLLSIMINMAIK
+673 SLLTIMINMAIK
-685 FGEVDGEPLFQS
+685 LGEIDGKPLFES
-697 FYGFSQETI
+697 FMGFSQESI
-706 NKLILFICVTLV
+706 NRLILFICVLLIPV
-718 PIMLFV
+718 MLLV
-724 KPIQF
+724 KPINF
-729 YLKKNK
+729 YMRKVKTKGIKYRND
-735 NKGVSFRKEEASLIN
+735 GVSLIK

-759 NINNNNNFNNN
+759 NININDNN
-770 NINNDFDLDNLIN
+770 NINNDYDIN
-783 NNEDNANLNNSGD
+783 NDDNMNLNNSGD
-796 YSLSLSQESKIR
+796 YSLSLSQESAIKP
-808 ANELYSDLYQAQKK
+808 NELYSELYATQKI
-822 KYKEEAKSKF
+822 KYKEEAKTKY
-832 QFVELFIGQLIEV
+832 QFIELFIGQLIEV

-887 DQVNIVSSVVGVF
+887 DHTNIASSVIGVF
-900 IYFLVFLLATGFIL
+900 IYFLVFLFATAFIL

-943 YLFQP
+943 YLFRP
-948 FSFRTIFNGE
+948 FSFKNIFTSD
-958 EILKEK
+958 EILKE

>member
-1 MGLLKGEKIV
+1 MGLLKGEQIV
-11 HKKIRMPSHIPKAI
+11 HKKIRMPSHIPKAV
-25 KILEKIASLDDP
+25 KILEKIASLEDP
-37 IIEFIDITENDLEAK
+37 VLEFIDINENNLEAK
-52 KSFAPSIKRCENME
+52 KSFLPLIKRCENME
-66 VKLNA
+66 VKLND

-76 HEFNIP
+76 NEFNIP
-82 IEHYKEYNEFKTALN
+82 IEHYKEYNEFKTALS
-97 KDQEKR
+97 KDQAKR
-103 KIKDNTYFDFAENEI
+103 EVKDNTYFDFTENEI
-118 LEEYKTICDLYESY
+118 LEEYKTVCDLYESY

-138 LMIEIQRKITLEKYF
+138 LIIEIQRKITLEKYF

-164 NPHGRKKSLNNNN
+164 NPRSRKKS
-177 ININMIN
+177 I
-184 PPESNKNVINNILN
+184 PAYESNKNIINNVLN
-198 QSMSNASVD
+198 QSISNASVD

-218 TGLCFASDELRM
+218 TGLCYASDELRM
-230 KRMIFRVSR
+230 KRMIFRVSH
-239 DKVLCTFFDAEFP
+239 DKVLCTFFEAEFP
-252 EEFTPKEPMKI
+252 EEFNPKEPMKI

-279 KVCDVYNCP
+279 KVCEVYNCP

-303 LPDISEKILEHKNY
+303 LPDIFEKILEHKNY
-317 LFEAKKTLK
+317 LLEAKKTLK

-341 YKIYFKREKLIYL
+341 YKIYFKREKLVFL
-354 NLSKCNCGDNF
+354 NLAKCNCGDNF
-365 IDGEIWVLEKNFEK
+365 IDGEIWVLQKNFEK
-379 LKREINSRFDDDST
+379 LKHELNSRVDDDSI
-393 ATFIDVKDYGMD
+393 ATFIDVKDYGME

-453 DAGHGLILLVIT
+453 DVGHGLILFFIT
-465 LYLFYLANKKRK
+465 LYLFNLANKNRK
-477 NFNGV
+477 KQGP
-482 INSDELPYNYNLS
+482 INSDELPFIND
-495 NNNKNNNNLNES
+495 KNNNNSRE
-507 NIEQNILDSS
+507 INILDSP
-517 EDSMLKTFVQYRY
+517 EDSMLKSFVQYRY
-530 FFLLCSIFAIFCGFM
+530 FFLLCSIFGIFCGFM
-545 YNEFFAIPLNIFGT
+545 YNEFFAIPLNLFGT
-559 CYTSEKNGE
+559 CYTSKKNGE
-568 LILEKKSGEK
+568 LILSKEHRINAPDKK
-578 CVYPMG
+578 CVYPVG
-584 LDPSWIGTMNEL
+584 LDPSWIGTVNEL

-626 MNGKN
+626 INAKN
-631 HTAFFFEFIPQFL
+631 HTAFYFEFIPQFL
-644 FMGLMFGYLIAMIY
+644 FMGLMFGYLISMIF
-658 YKWGTDYDNNTHNAP
+658 YKWGTDYDSNTHEAP
-673 SLLSIMINMAIK
+673 SLLTIMINMAIK
-685 FGEVDGEPLFQS
+685 LGEIDGKPLFES
-697 FYGFSQETI
+697 FMGFSQESI
-706 NKLILFICVTLV
+706 NRLILFICVLLIPV
-718 PIMLFV
+718 MLLV
-724 KPIQF
+724 KPINF
-729 YLKKNK
+729 YMRKVKTKGIKYRND
-735 NKGVSFRKEEASLIN
+735 GVSLIK

-759 NINNNNNFNNN
+759 NININDNN
-770 NINNDFDLDNLIN
+770 NINNDYDIN
-783 NNEDNANLNNSGD
+783 NDDNMNLNNSGD
-796 YSLSLSQESKIR
+796 YSLSLSQESAIKP
-808 ANELYSDLYQAQKK
+808 NELYSELYATQKI
-822 KYKEEAKSKF
+822 KYKEEAKTKY
-832 QFVELFIGQLIEV
+832 QFIELFIGQLIEV

-887 DQVNIVSSVVGVF
+887 DHTNIVSSVIGVF
-900 IYFLVFLLATGFIL
+900 IYFLVFLFATAFIL

-943 YLFQP
+943 YLFRP
-948 FSFRTIFNGE
+948 FSFKNIFTSD
-958 EILKEK
+958 EILKE

>member
-25 KILEKIASLDDP
+25 KILEKIASLEDP

-52 KSFAPSIKRCENME
+52 KSFAPSIKRCENIE
-66 VKLNA
+66 IKLNE

-76 HEFNIP
+76 NEFNIP
-82 IEHYKEYNEFKTALN
+82 IDHYKEYKEFKAALN
-97 KDQEKR
+97 KDQQKR
-103 KIKDNTYFDFAENEI
+103 QVKDNSYFDFVENEI

-138 LMIEIQRKITLEKYF
+138 LIIEIQRKITLEKYF

-164 NPHGRKKSLNNNN
+164 NPHGKRKSSINNN
-177 ININMIN
+177 IILNSK
-184 PPESNKNVINNILN
+184 ESNKNVINNILN

-207 SIVRENQYEPI
+207 SIVRENQYESI
-218 TGLCFASDELRM
+218 TGLCFAKDELRM
-230 KRMIFRVSR
+230 KRMIFRVSH
-239 DKVLCTFFDAEFP
+239 DKVLCTYFDAEFP
-252 EEFTPKEPMKI
+252 EEFKPKEPMKI

-279 KVCDVYNCP
+279 KVCDVYNCS
-288 RFDIPENYVGHVMEI
+288 RFDVPDNYLGNADSYAGHVMEI
-303 LPDISEKILEHKNY
+303 LKKKTEKILEHKNY
-317 LFEAKKTLK
+317 LFEAKKSLK

-334 IKKKLQL
+334 IKKRLQL

-365 IDGEIWVLEKNFEK
+365 IDGEIWVLQKNFEK
-379 LKREINSRFDDDST
+379 LQNAISSSFDDDST
-393 ATFIDVKDYGMD
+393 ATFIDLKDYGMD
-405 RPTYIDVNEFTY
+405 RPTYIEVNEFTY

-445 FLFGIMFG
+445 FLFFIMFL
-453 DAGHGLILLVIT
+453 DICHGLILLVII
-465 LYLFYLANKKRK
+465 LYLFYLANKNRR
-477 NFNGV
+477 NINGV
-482 INSDELPYNYNLS
+482 INSDELPLNNL
-495 NNNKNNNNLNES
+495 NNNN
-507 NIEQNILDSS
+507 INILDSN
-517 EDSMLKTFVQYRY
+517 EDSMLKSFVQYRY

-545 YNEFFAIPLNIFGT
+545 YNEFFAIPLNLFGT

-568 LILEKKSGEK
+568 LILEKIKGEK
-578 CVYPMG
+578 CVYPIG
-584 LDPSWIGTMNEL
+584 LDPSWIGSNNEL
-596 TYTNSLKMK
+596 TFSNSLKMK

-626 MNGKN
+626 LNKKN
-631 HTAFFFEFIPQFL
+631 MIAFYFEFIPQFL
-644 FMGLMFGYLIAMIY
+644 FMGLMFGYLITMIY
-658 YKWGTDYDNNTHNAP
+658 YKWGTDYDNNTDDAP

-685 FGEVDGEPLFQS
+685 LGEIDGEPLFES
-697 FYGFSQETI
+697 FLGFSQESI
-706 NKLILFICVTLV
+706 NQMILVFCILLV
-718 PIMLFV
+718 PVMLFV

-729 YLKKNK
+729 YLRKSRT
-735 NKGVSFRKEEASLIN
+735 KGISYRKEEMSLIQ
-750 NENKNDDNI
+750 NENKNEDNLNI
-759 NINNNNNFNNN
+759 NEDKEDNF
-770 NINNDFDLDNLIN
+770 
-783 NNEDNANLNNSGD
+783 NNEDNANLNYSGD
-796 YSLSLSQESKIR
+796 YSLSLSQESAIKH
-808 ANELYSDLYQAQKK
+808 NELYSQLYKAQKL
-822 KYKEEAKSKF
+822 KYKEESKTKF
-832 QFVELFIGQLIEV
+832 QFIELFIGQLIEV

-887 DQVNIVSSVVGVF
+887 DQVNIVSSVIGVF
-900 IYFLVFLLATGFIL
+900 VYFLVFLLATAFIL

-943 YLFQP
+943 YLFEP
-948 FSFRTIFNGE
+948 FSFKNIFNNE
-958 EILKEK
+958 EILKE

>member
-25 KILEKIASLDDP
+25 KILEKIASLEDP

-52 KSFAPSIKRCENME
+52 KSFAPSIKRCENIE
-66 VKLNA
+66 IKLNE

-76 HEFNIP
+76 NEFNIP
-82 IEHYKEYNEFKTALN
+82 IDHYKEYKEFKAALN
-97 KDQEKR
+97 KDQQKR
-103 KIKDNTYFDFAENEI
+103 QVKDNSYFDFVENEI

-138 LMIEIQRKITLEKYF
+138 LIIEIQRKITLEKYF

-164 NPHGRKKSLNNNN
+164 NPHGKRKSSINNN
-177 ININMIN
+177 IILNSK
-184 PPESNKNVINNILN
+184 ESNKNIINNILN

-207 SIVRENQYEPI
+207 SIVRENQYESI
-218 TGLCFASDELRM
+218 TGLCFAKDELRM
-230 KRMIFRVSR
+230 KRMIFRVSH
-239 DKVLCTFFDAEFP
+239 DKVLCTYFDAEFP
-252 EEFTPKEPMKI
+252 EEFKPKEPMKI

-288 RFDIPENYVGHVMEI
+288 RFDVPDNYLGNADSYAGHVMEI

-317 LFEAKKTLK
+317 LFEAKKSLK

-334 IKKKLQL
+334 IKKRLQL

-365 IDGEIWVLEKNFEK
+365 IDGEIWVLQKNFEK
-379 LKREINSRFDDDST
+379 LQNAISSSFDDDST
-393 ATFIDVKDYGMD
+393 ATFIDLKDYGMD
-405 RPTYIDVNEFTY
+405 RPTYIEVNEFTY

-453 DAGHGLILLVIT
+453 DIGHGLILLVIT
-465 LYLFYLANKKRK
+465 LYLFYLANKNRR
-477 NFNGV
+477 NINGV
-482 INSDELPYNYNLS
+482 INSDELPLNNL
-495 NNNKNNNNLNES
+495 NNNN
-507 NIEQNILDSS
+507 INILDSND
-517 EDSMLKTFVQYRY
+517 DSMLKSFVQYRY

-545 YNEFFAIPLNIFGT
+545 YNEFFAIPLNLFGT

-568 LILEKKSGEK
+568 LILEKIKGEK
-578 CVYPMG
+578 CVYPIG
-584 LDPSWIGTMNEL
+584 LDPSWIGSNNEL
-596 TYTNSLKMK
+596 TFSNSLKMK

-626 MNGKN
+626 LNKKN
-631 HTAFFFEFIPQFL
+631 MIAFYFEFIPQFL
-644 FMGLMFGYLIAMIY
+644 FMGLMFGYLITMIY
-658 YKWGTDYDNNTHNAP
+658 YKWGTDYDNNTDDAP

-685 FGEVDGEPLFQS
+685 LGEIDGEPLFES
-697 FYGFSQETI
+697 FLGFSQESI
-706 NKLILFICVTLV
+706 NQMILVFCILLV
-718 PIMLFV
+718 PVMLFV

-729 YLKKNK
+729 YLRKSRT
-735 NKGVSFRKEEASLIN
+735 KGISYRKEEMSLIQ
-750 NENKNDDNI
+750 NENKNEDNLNI
-759 NINNNNNFNNN
+759 NEDKEDNF
-770 NINNDFDLDNLIN
+770 

-796 YSLSLSQESKIR
+796 YSLSLSQESAIKP
-808 ANELYSDLYQAQKK
+808 NELYSQLYKAQKL
-822 KYKEEAKSKF
+822 KYKEESKTKF
-832 QFVELFIGQLIEV
+832 QFIELFIGQLIEV

-854 NTASY
+854 TSDN
-859 LRLWALS
+859 
-866 LAHTALSHVFIEK
+866 
-879 TFIGYIQN
+879 
-887 DQVNIVSSVVGVF
+887 
-900 IYFLVFLLATGFIL
+900 
-914 IFMDAME
+914 
-921 CVLHT
+921 
-926 LRLHWVEF
+926 
-934 QNKFYKGDG
+934 
-943 YLFQP
+943 
-948 FSFRTIFNGE
+948 
-958 EILKEK
+958 

>member
-1 MGLLKGEKIV
+1 MGLLKGEQIV
-11 HKKIRMPSHIPKAI
+11 HKKIRMPSHIPKAV
-25 KILEKIASLDDP
+25 KILEKIASLEDP
-37 IIEFIDITENDLEAK
+37 VLEFIDINENNLEAK
-52 KSFAPSIKRCENME
+52 KSFLPLIKRCENME
-66 VKLNA
+66 VKLND

-76 HEFNIP
+76 NELNIP
-82 IEHYKEYNEFKTALN
+82 IEHYKEYNEFKTALS
-97 KDQEKR
+97 KDQAKR
-103 KIKDNTYFDFAENEI
+103 EVKDNTYFDFTENEI
-118 LEEYKTICDLYESY
+118 LEEYKTVCDLYESY

-138 LMIEIQRKITLEKYF
+138 LIIEIQRKITLEKYF

-164 NPHGRKKSLNNNN
+164 NPRSRKKS
-177 ININMIN
+177 I
-184 PPESNKNVINNILN
+184 PAYESNKNIINNVLN
-198 QSMSNASVD
+198 QSISNASVD

-218 TGLCFASDELRM
+218 TGLCYASDELRM
-230 KRMIFRVSR
+230 KRMIFRVSH
-239 DKVLCTFFDAEFP
+239 DKVLCTFFEAEFP
-252 EEFTPKEPMKI
+252 EEFNPKEPMKI

-279 KVCDVYNCP
+279 KVCEVYNCP

-303 LPDISEKILEHKNY
+303 LPDIFEKILEHKNY
-317 LFEAKKTLK
+317 LLEAKKTLK

-341 YKIYFKREKLIYL
+341 YKIYFKREKLVFL
-354 NLSKCNCGDNF
+354 NLAKCNCGDNF
-365 IDGEIWVLEKNFEK
+365 IDGEIWVLQKNFEK
-379 LKREINSRFDDDST
+379 LKHELNSRVDDDSI
-393 ATFIDVKDYGMD
+393 ATFIDVKDYGME

-453 DAGHGLILLVIT
+453 DVGHGLILFFIT
-465 LYLFYLANKKRK
+465 LYLFNLANKNRK
-477 NFNGV
+477 KQGP
-482 INSDELPYNYNLS
+482 INSDELPFIND
-495 NNNKNNNNLNES
+495 KNNNNSRE
-507 NIEQNILDSS
+507 INILDSP
-517 EDSMLKTFVQYRY
+517 EDSMLKSFVQYRY
-530 FFLLCSIFAIFCGFM
+530 FFLLCSIFGIFCGFM
-545 YNEFFAIPLNIFGT
+545 YNEFFAIPLNLFGT
-559 CYTSEKNGE
+559 CYTSKKNGE
-568 LILEKKSGEK
+568 LILSKEHRINAPDKK
-578 CVYPMG
+578 CVYPVG
-584 LDPSWIGTMNEL
+584 LDPSWIGTVNEL

-626 MNGKN
+626 INAKN
-631 HTAFFFEFIPQFL
+631 HTAFYFEFIPQFL
-644 FMGLMFGYLIAMIY
+644 FMGLMFGYLISMIF
-658 YKWGTDYDNNTHNAP
+658 YKWGTDYDSNTHEAP
-673 SLLSIMINMAIK
+673 SLLTIMINMAIK
-685 FGEVDGEPLFQS
+685 LGEIDGKPLFES
-697 FYGFSQETI
+697 FMGFSQESI
-706 NKLILFICVTLV
+706 NRLILFICVLLIPV
-718 PIMLFV
+718 MLLV
-724 KPIQF
+724 KPINF
-729 YLKKNK
+729 YMRKVKTKGIKYRND
-735 NKGVSFRKEEASLIN
+735 GVSLIK

-759 NINNNNNFNNN
+759 NININDNN
-770 NINNDFDLDNLIN
+770 NINNDYDIN
-783 NNEDNANLNNSGD
+783 NDDNMNLNNSGD
-796 YSLSLSQESKIR
+796 YSLSLSQESAIKP
-808 ANELYSDLYQAQKK
+808 NELYSELYATQKI
-822 KYKEEAKSKF
+822 KYKEEAKTKY
-832 QFVELFIGQLIEV
+832 QFIELFIGQLIEI

-887 DQVNIVSSVVGVF
+887 DHTNIASSVIGVF
-900 IYFLVFLLATGFIL
+900 IYFLVFLFATAFIL

-943 YLFQP
+943 YLFRP
-948 FSFRTIFNGE
+948 FSFKNIFTSD
-958 EILKEK
+958 EILKE

>member
-37 IIEFIDITENDLEAK
+37 ILEFIDITENDLEAK
-52 KSFAPSIKRCENME
+52 KSFAPSIKRCENIE
-66 VKLNA
+66 IKLTE

-76 HEFNIP
+76 NEFNIP
-82 IEHYKEYNEFKTALN
+82 IDHYKEYKEFKAALN
-97 KDQEKR
+97 KDQLKR
-103 KIKDNTYFDFAENEI
+103 QVKENSYFDFAENEI

-138 LMIEIQRKITLEKYF
+138 LIIEIQRKITLEKYF

-164 NPHGRKKSLNNNN
+164 NPRGRRKSSVNNN
-177 ININMIN
+177 IIN
-184 PPESNKNVINNILN
+184 PPESNKNVLNNVLN
-198 QSMSNASVD
+198 QSISNASVD

-230 KRMIFRVSR
+230 KRMIFRVSH
-239 DKVLCTFFDAEFP
+239 DKVLCTYFDAEFP
-252 EEFTPKEPMKI
+252 EEFKPKEPMKI

-272 YLIAKMI
+272 YLIAKML

-288 RFDIPENYVGHVMEI
+288 RFDIPDNYVGRVMEI

-317 LFEAKKTLK
+317 LFEAKKSLK

-334 IKKKLQL
+334 IKKRLQL

-365 IDGEIWVLEKNFEK
+365 IDGEIWVLQKNFEK
-379 LKREINSRFDDDST
+379 LQNAISSTFDDDST
-393 ATFIDVKDYGMD
+393 ATFIDLKDYGMD
-405 RPTYIDVNEFTY
+405 RPTYIEVNEFTY

-453 DAGHGLILLVIT
+453 DIGHGLILLVIT
-465 LYLFYLANKKRK
+465 LYLFYLANKNRR
-477 NFNGV
+477 NINGV
-482 INSDELPYNYNLS
+482 INSDELPLNNL
-495 NNNKNNNNLNES
+495 NNNN
-507 NIEQNILDSS
+507 INILDSN
-517 EDSMLKTFVQYRY
+517 EDSMLKSFVQYRY

-545 YNEFFAIPLNIFGT
+545 YNEFFAIPLNLFGT

-568 LILEKKSGEK
+568 LILEKIKGEK
-578 CVYPMG
+578 CVYPIG
-584 LDPSWIGTMNEL
+584 LDPSWIGSNNEL
-596 TYTNSLKMK
+596 TFSNSLKMK

-626 MNGKN
+626 LNKKN
-631 HTAFFFEFIPQFL
+631 MIAFYFEFIPQFL
-644 FMGLMFGYLIAMIY
+644 FMGLMFGYLITMIY
-658 YKWGTDYDNNTHNAP
+658 YKWGTDYDNNTDDAP

-685 FGEVDGEPLFQS
+685 LGEIDGEPLFES
-697 FYGFSQETI
+697 FLGFSQESI
-706 NKLILFICVTLV
+706 NQMILVFCILLV
-718 PIMLFV
+718 PVMLFV

-729 YLKKNK
+729 YLRKSRT
-735 NKGVSFRKEEASLIN
+735 KGISYRKEEMSLIQ
-750 NENKNDDNI
+750 NENKNEDNLNI
-759 NINNNNNFNNN
+759 NEDKEDNF
-770 NINNDFDLDNLIN
+770 

-796 YSLSLSQESKIR
+796 YSLSLSQESAIKP
-808 ANELYSDLYQAQKK
+808 NELYSQLYKAQKL
-822 KYKEEAKSKF
+822 KYKEESKTKF
-832 QFVELFIGQLIEV
+832 QFIELFIGQLIEV

-887 DQVNIVSSVVGVF
+887 DQVNIVSSVIGVF
-900 IYFLVFLLATGFIL
+900 VYFLVFLLATAFIL

-943 YLFQP
+943 YLFEP
-948 FSFRTIFNGE
+948 FSFKNIFNNE
-958 EILKEK
+958 EILKE